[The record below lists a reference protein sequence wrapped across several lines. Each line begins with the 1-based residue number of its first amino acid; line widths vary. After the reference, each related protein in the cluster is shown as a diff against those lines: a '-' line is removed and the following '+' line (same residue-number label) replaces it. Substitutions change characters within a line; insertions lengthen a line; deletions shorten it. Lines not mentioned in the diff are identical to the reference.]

1 MRLHLE
7 GCKPAEVS
15 GTLERQRARGVVL
28 VAAEAVEG
36 EQHDI
41 GILSPERNKRI
52 AECGDI
58 ALFDLR
64 FAEHGGAC
72 GSG

>member
-1 MRLHLE
+1 MRSFRQRAKGLSLALRLHLE

-41 GILSPERNKRI
+41 G
-52 AECGDI
+52 D
-58 ALFDLR
+58 
-64 FAEHGGAC
+64 
-72 GSG
+72 GSQLI